1 MECWRTNLLLDF
13 IAIDC
18 MIAADR
24 PAWNH
29 VVLLPTPPLFTE
41 TLLPQTHY
49 LIALGS
55 NQRHQRFGLPHAIL
69 AAALHRLSGQGLTI
83 TGTSRIIASRP
94 VGPSQRS
101 YANAVAVAETAKSP
115 PTLLALLK
123 QIESEFGHRRGQPWS
138 RRVLDLDILLWS
150 GGAFVST
157 APALAIPHPLMRE
170 RGFVLGP
177 AAEIAGDWR
186 DPLTGRTIAQLDA
199 RLRRPRKRSEKA
211 PKPLDPATMRH

>member
-1 MECWRTNLLLDF
+1 
-13 IAIDC
+13 

-41 TLLPQTHY
+41 TLLPQMHY

-55 NQRHQRFGLPHAIL
+55 NQRHQRFGLPREVL
-69 AAALHRLSGQGLTI
+69 AAAFQQLATQDLRVAVA
-83 TGTSRIIASRP
+83 SRVIASRP

-101 YANAVAVAETAKSP
+101 YANAVAVVDTTRQPAE
-115 PTLLALLK
+115 LLAMLK
-123 QIESEFGHRRGQPWS
+123 RIESEFGHRRGQPWS

-150 GGAFVST
+150 EGPFSSDD
-157 APALAIPHPLMRE
+157 PALTIPHPLMRE
-170 RGFVLGP
+170 RSFVLGP

-186 DPLTGRTIAQLDA
+186 DPLSGQTIAQLHA
-199 RLRRPRKRSEKA
+199 RNRRPKKR
-211 PKPLDPATMRH
+211 P